1 MKFSFNNRKL
11 RYGSASVLFVAIV
24 VAVVI
29 VFNIFADF
37 LTDRFSLKVDMTE
50 EGIYSLSEDTRAV
63 LGDMTENVKIYILSS
78 QAELETDDSAMQML
92 ETIRRFKSVS
102 GGRVDYEF
110 VDTRKNPQFV
120 AKYPKV
126 RNATV
131 RDLVVEG
138 AHRYIVLD
146 SDEFTGTSSKKNKL
160 YYRTEEQISAAV
172 LYVTAEEIVNAGFV
186 TGHEEIIPDTLYS
199 HFEGNNFE
207 IHGDVDLLSEVPEEI
222 TNLVISA
229 PRRDFSEEEIRNLE
243 KYLGKTGNTLY
254 VFWGVDAPK
263 LPVLERYLAEWGFE
277 ILPQV
282 VCDEKNSYSKETYV
296 VADLL
301 ETDIIDRGL
310 QGQSYIIA
318 PETRP
323 IKVLFDESGYTWT
336 TELARTRDTSY
347 AKRIDADKNIETLAK
362 TNGDEDG
369 PFTVFA
375 LSQRSSSSG
384 VSTESS
390 KVFVFGTYAIAIDEI
405 SAIPRAFNGTLLART
420 VDYANPNTRT
430 LTLSPKAEISY
441 DLEVSKGDIRAIS
454 IVLIGVIPLIFVALG
469 IFIYIKRKNR

>member
-1 MKFSFNNRKL
+1 MKFSLNNRKF
-11 RYGSASVLFVAIV
+11 RYGSASIIYVAII

-29 VFNIFADF
+29 VLNIFADF

-50 EGIYSLSEDTRAV
+50 QGIYSLSDETRAI
-63 LGDMTENVKIYILSS
+63 LGDLSGNVKIYILSS
-78 QAELETDDSAMQML
+78 QAELETDDSMVQML
-92 ETIRRFKSVS
+92 ETIRRFKSES

-138 AHRYIVLD
+138 SHRYVVLD
-146 SDEFTGTSSKKNKL
+146 SDEFTGTSKNKNKL
-160 YYRTEEQISAAV
+160 FYRTEEQLAAAV
-172 LYVTAEEIVNAGFV
+172 LYVTAEEIVKAGFV
-186 TGHEEIIPDTLYS
+186 TGHEEVIPSSLYS

-207 IHGDVDLLSEVPEEI
+207 IESSVDLLSEVPDGI

-229 PRRDFSEEEIRNLE
+229 PKRDFTEVEIENLE
-243 KYLGKTGNTLY
+243 KYLEKTGNNLY

-263 LPVLERYLAEWGFE
+263 LTVFERYLAEWGFE
-277 ILPQV
+277 IMPQV
-282 VCDEKNSYSKETYV
+282 VCDETNSYSKETYV

-301 ETDIIDRGL
+301 ETNVVDYAL

-318 PETRP
+318 PEMRP
-323 IKVLFDESGYTWT
+323 IKVLWDESGYTWT
-336 TELARTRDTSY
+336 TEIAKTRDTSY
-347 AKRIDADKNIETLAK
+347 AKSIDVAKNIATLAYQD
-362 TNGDEDG
+362 GDEKG
-369 PFTVFA
+369 SFTVFA
-375 LSQRSSSSG
+375 LSERSSNSG
-384 VSTESS
+384 IEGDTS
-390 KVFVFGTYAIAIDEI
+390 KIFLFGTYAIAVDEI
-405 SAIPRAFNGTLLART
+405 TAIPRAFNSTLLARS
-420 VDYANPNTRT
+420 VDYANPNTKT

-441 DLEVSKGDIRAIS
+441 DLEVSKGDIRTIS
-454 IVLIGVIPLIFVALG
+454 IVLIGIIPLIFVALG